1 LIWKSI
7 VRTTKKSLERR
18 AKMSAKIVRLKTG
31 EEILAEYSTEN
42 GTATLKNPAVLIP
55 APNGQLALMPW
66 MMYAELENNSI
77 TLSDEY
83 VMFVVTPRKEL
94 ANEYNKSIGTGLVV
108 PEKPSLSLTQW
119 FKLRL

>member
-1 LIWKSI
+1 
-7 VRTTKKSLERR
+7 
-18 AKMSAKIVRLKTG
+18 MSAKIVRLKTG

-108 PEKPSLSLTQW
+108 PEKPSLSLTQ
-119 FKLRL
+119 